1 MIMIDYSNC
10 DMTIDELSTQSNVS
24 KEELITDIAKKYNK
38 SVIEVNNWIKIG
50 KGNIKVA
57 IDILEGLSKYKR
69 NDDTDHE
76 IKAVNWDKYHVLMK
90 KNKEEKNESE
100 VHDNKFE
107 KAKEG
112 VINWD
117 KYLNHDQNGV
127 SDETKKIAEML
138 NSNAKVWEDFFNP
151 KYTSDLKKDIA
162 TKVFEGKY
170 SYDDILKDD
179 FQKTSEDV
187 NSLKFLKNSKQYFE
201 PVDNKLED
209 SESKDI
215 VSQVKRKKYVMS
227 QKDETSP
234 VYLKMDNGELIGPF
248 YRNKNHEK
256 TALDAFSKE
265 IMYSEIRD
273 LIKKYPNIED
283 IIKEVREELTKNHQE
298 NIVNEGTVYT
308 TEEAFNKKTN
318 KSAFDKVD
326 LKRSKEI
333 MDANNT
339 NEGIKVYSNDELY
352 QMIENLT
359 TEVNALAAE
368 IGVKLNPYSFINEQS
383 DTKQNLK
390 EIVLKIIEKL

>member
-69 NDDTDHE
+69 ND
-76 IKAVNWDKYHVLMK
+76 
-90 KNKEEKNESE
+90 EKVESE

-107 KAKEG
+107 NAKEG
-112 VINWD
+112 VINWS

-138 NSNAKVWEDFFNP
+138 NSNAKGWEDFFNP
-151 KYTSDLKKDIA
+151 RYTSDLKKDIA

-170 SYDDILKDD
+170 SYDDVLKDD
-179 FQKTSEDV
+179 FQKTSNDV

-201 PVDNKLED
+201 PVDDKLDD

-227 QKDETSP
+227 QKNETSP

-248 YRNKNHEK
+248 YHNKNHEK

-265 IMYSEIRD
+265 MMYSEIRD

-298 NIVNEGTVYT
+298 NIINEGTVYT
-308 TEEAFNKKTN
+308 TEEVFNMKKD

-333 MDANNT
+333 MDANSINK
-339 NEGIKVYSNDELY
+339 GVKVYSNDELY

-359 TEVNALAAE
+359 TEVNALATE

>member
-10 DMTIDELSTQSNVS
+10 DMTIDELSAQSNIS

-57 IDILEGLSKYKR
+57 IDILKGLSKYKR
-69 NDDTDHE
+69 NDE
-76 IKAVNWDKYHVLMK
+76 RI
-90 KNKEEKNESE
+90 ESE

-107 KAKEG
+107 NAKECP
-112 VINWD
+112 INWS

-127 SDETKKIAEML
+127 SDEAKKIAEML
-138 NSNAKVWEDFFNP
+138 NSNAKGWQDFFNS
-151 KYTSDLKKDIA
+151 KYTSDLKKDIT
-162 TKVFEGKY
+162 TKVFEGKC
-170 SYDDILKDD
+170 SYNDILKDD
-179 FQKTSEDV
+179 FQKTSDDV

-201 PVDNKLED
+201 PVDDKLED

-227 QKDETSP
+227 QKNETSP

-248 YRNKNHEK
+248 YHNKNHEK

-265 IMYSEIRD
+265 MMYSEIRD
-273 LIKKYPNIED
+273 LINKYPNIED

-298 NIVNEGTVYT
+298 SIINEGTVYT
-308 TEEAFNKKTN
+308 TEEVFNKKTN

-333 MDANNT
+333 MDINST
-339 NEGIKVYSNDELY
+339 NKGIKVYSNDELY

-359 TEVNALAAE
+359 LEVNALATE
-368 IGVKLNPYSFINEQS
+368 IGTKLNPYSFINEQS
-383 DTKQNLK
+383 DTK
-390 EIVLKIIEKL
+390 

>member
-69 NDDTDHE
+69 ND
-76 IKAVNWDKYHVLMK
+76 
-90 KNKEEKNESE
+90 EKVESE

-107 KAKEG
+107 NAKEG
-112 VINWD
+112 VINWS

-138 NSNAKVWEDFFNP
+138 NSNAKGWEDFYNP
-151 KYTSDLKKDIA
+151 RYTSDLKKDIA

-170 SYDDILKDD
+170 SYDDVLKDD
-179 FQKTSEDV
+179 FQKTSNDV

-201 PVDNKLED
+201 PVDDKLD
-209 SESKDI
+209 NSESKDI

-227 QKDETSP
+227 QKNETSP

-248 YRNKNHEK
+248 YHNKNHEK

-265 IMYSEIRD
+265 MMYSEIRD

-298 NIVNEGTVYT
+298 NIINEGTVYT
-308 TEEAFNKKTN
+308 TEEVFNMKKD
-318 KSAFDKVD
+318 KSVFDKVD

-333 MDANNT
+333 MDANSINK
-339 NEGIKVYSNDELY
+339 GVKVYSNDELY

-359 TEVNALAAE
+359 TEVNVLATE
-368 IGVKLNPYSFINEQS
+368 IGVKLNPYSSINEQS

>member
-69 NDDTDHE
+69 NDDIDHE

-117 KYLNHDQNGV
+117 KYLNHDQNDV
-127 SDETKKIAEML
+127 SDKTKKIAEML
-138 NSNAKVWEDFFNP
+138 NSNAKGWNDFFNP

-201 PVDNKLED
+201 PVDDKLED

>member
-24 KEELITDIAKKYNK
+24 KEELITNIAKKYNK

-69 NDDTDHE
+69 ND
-76 IKAVNWDKYHVLMK
+76 
-90 KNKEEKNESE
+90 EKVESE

-107 KAKEG
+107 NAKEG
-112 VINWD
+112 VINWS

-138 NSNAKVWEDFFNP
+138 NSNAKGWEDFFNP

-162 TKVFEGKY
+162 TKVFEGKC
-170 SYDDILKDD
+170 SYDDVLKDD
-179 FQKTSEDV
+179 FQKTSNDV

-201 PVDNKLED
+201 PVDDKLDD

-227 QKDETSP
+227 QKNETSP

-248 YRNKNHEK
+248 YHNKNHEK

-265 IMYSEIRD
+265 MMYSEIRD

-283 IIKEVREELTKNHQE
+283 IIKEVREELTKKHQE
-298 NIVNEGTVYT
+298 NIINEGTVYT
-308 TEEAFNKKTN
+308 TEEVFNMKKD

-333 MDANNT
+333 MDANSINK
-339 NEGIKVYSNDELY
+339 GVKVYSNDELY

-390 EIVLKIIEKL
+390 EIVLKIIEKI

>member
-10 DMTIDELSTQSNVS
+10 DMTIDELSVQSNIS

-57 IDILEGLSKYKR
+57 IDILKGLSKYKR
-69 NDDTDHE
+69 NDE
-76 IKAVNWDKYHVLMK
+76 RI
-90 KNKEEKNESE
+90 ESE

-107 KAKEG
+107 NAKECP
-112 VINWD
+112 INWS

-138 NSNAKVWEDFFNP
+138 NSNAKGWQDFFNS
-151 KYTSDLKKDIA
+151 KYTSDLKKDIT
-162 TKVFEGKY
+162 TKVFEGKC
-170 SYDDILKDD
+170 SYNDILKDD

-201 PVDNKLED
+201 PVDDKLED

-227 QKDETSP
+227 QKNETSP

-248 YRNKNHEK
+248 YHNKNHEK

-265 IMYSEIRD
+265 MMYSEIRD

-283 IIKEVREELTKNHQE
+283 IIKEVREELTKKHQE
-298 NIVNEGTVYT
+298 NIINEGTVYT
-308 TEEAFNKKTN
+308 TEEVFNMKKD
-318 KSAFDKVD
+318 KSVFDKVD

-333 MDANNT
+333 MDANSINK
-339 NEGIKVYSNDELY
+339 GVKVYSNDELY

-359 TEVNALAAE
+359 TEVNVLATE
-368 IGVKLNPYSFINEQS
+368 IGVKLNPYSSINEQS

>member
-10 DMTIDELSTQSNVS
+10 DMTIDELSAQSNVS

-69 NDDTDHE
+69 NDDIDHE

-117 KYLNHDQNGV
+117 KYLNHDQNDV

-138 NSNAKVWEDFFNP
+138 NSNAKGWNDFFNP

-162 TKVFEGKY
+162 TKVFEGKC

-201 PVDNKLED
+201 PVDDKLED

>member
-69 NDDTDHE
+69 NDDIDHE

-117 KYLNHDQNGV
+117 KYLNHDQNDV
-127 SDETKKIAEML
+127 SDKTKKIAEML
-138 NSNAKVWEDFFNP
+138 NSNAKGWNDFFNP

-201 PVDNKLED
+201 PVDDKLED

-234 VYLKMDNGELIGPF
+234 VYLKMDNGELIGQF

>member
-201 PVDNKLED
+201 PVDDKLED

>member
-383 DTKQNLK
+383 DTKQNLTARG
-390 EIVLKIIEKL
+390 LKIIEKL